1 MDFVDYMSDEISI
14 AYFLTPGV
22 EVSDDMS
29 KIVTVSW
36 FVPGVTGNE
45 FGPIPGGSWILDEAA
60 VKANGAYWGQYRHR
74 FIKMLLNTLKSKKQ
88 TLSVT
93 NPGSFISGLTSP
105 NIP

>member
-1 MDFVDYMSDEISI
+1 MNGDLKVLVKSNGYDASEEVYTKQTMDFVDYMSDEISI

-45 FGPIPGGSWILDEAA
+45 FGSIPGGSWILDEAA
-60 VKANGAYWGQYRHR
+60 VKANGAYWG
-74 FIKMLLNTLKSKKQ
+74 
-88 TLSVT
+88 
-93 NPGSFISGLTSP
+93 
-105 NIP
+105 